1 MVLPEVGRCPISVL
15 VDGHAEAA
23 GLLAKSVTH
32 GGDRLHGQL
41 FVDVLGLVR
50 DDAVII
56 LDVGVRVLT
65 VLGFVLEFDL
75 LL

>member
-15 VDGHAEAA
+15 VDGHARAA

-32 GGDRLHGQL
+32 GCDRLHGQL
-41 FVDVLGLVR
+41 FVDVLGLDR
-50 DDAVII
+50 DDAVVV
-56 LDVGVRVLT
+56 LNVGVRVLA
-65 VLGFVLEFDL
+65 VLSFVLEFDL